1 MGSDPAHARAPVPD
15 GLCLLL
21 CSSAPWLLGPGQAAP
36 GPRAS
41 QAAWLPGATRPV
53 PDPSLLSPGS
63 ATLSTPAASGLPWP
77 PVPSALAVPEPHP
90 ICVAL
95 WLQRI
100 GTFLQAQSPPAP
112 LISPTCPSPAPWARA
127 PQQGE
132 AGALPAQPLGCSG
145 AGLSAGPGA
154 QACFLSSRPARAGCG
169 PQPPPAPG
177 LPPALLCSSPL
188 LTRPLE
194 LGWPFLRLR
203 KRPWHTAAPPRPP
216 EAALPADQLAQ
227 DFPGKGSRHRVPAAD
242 QALPPRLSYLNSM
255 VILQSPDDHFFREGD
270 RSSEKAA
277 TCPRSHSL
285 SWGPRRHS
293 LPLPVLVGSWP
304 GHRRG

>member
-1 MGSDPAHARAPVPD
+1 MAVDRARAEPLVRADLPPCPLPLPAAARVPGETQPCSAEGDPGPAGGAGVVGSDPAHARAPVPD

-21 CSSAPWLLGPGQAAP
+21 GSSAPWLLGPSQAAP

-90 ICVAL
+90 IWFAL

-100 GTFLQAQSPPAP
+100 GTFLQAQSPLTL

-169 PQPPPAPG
+169 PRPPPAPG

-188 LTRPLE
+188 LTRQ
-194 LGWPFLRLR
+194 
-203 KRPWHTAAPPRPP
+203 
-216 EAALPADQLAQ
+216 EAALAHSSSSTAPGGCPSGRPAGPGLPRKRKPAPCARRRPGPATTALLSQLHGHPA
-227 DFPGKGSRHRVPAAD
+227 KSR
-242 QALPPRLSYLNSM
+242 
-255 VILQSPDDHFFREGD
+255 
-270 RSSEKAA
+270 
-277 TCPRSHSL
+277 
-285 SWGPRRHS
+285 
-293 LPLPVLVGSWP
+293 
-304 GHRRG
+304 